1 MVTINPQTPKQ
12 SLDALEPKIANI
24 LGGDVSQ
31 QPRVAFYMRLLYG
44 GGAERVVVNLMAGM
58 VKRGIAVDL
67 VLNTVSGPFMSQVP
81 KAVNVVDL
89 SAPRM
94 IEGLPKLANYLKTT
108 QPDALITGLHYNSEI
123 SLWARAIAR
132 LQGNCKTKV
141 LVIEHNTLSIH
152 SQRRKTDRWA
162 PFLSRWFYP
171 WSDRLV
177 AVSQGAA
184 ADLAKVT
191 GLSRDEIDVIYNPV
205 ITPEL
210 QEQAAEPL
218 EHPWFQPGEPPV
230 ILGIGRLE
238 PQKDFATLVRAFA
251 KLRKQQDCR
260 LVLLG
265 AGQKHVELENLAKQL
280 GVKESVKLLGFVDNP
295 HRYLARAGVF
305 VLSSA
310 WEGLS
315 NVLIEAIALGIPAV
329 STDCPCG
336 PSEVI
341 DGGKYGRL
349 VPVGDADAMALAIA
363 ESLENPVTPASKTW
377 LQQFTVDIATV
388 NYLKLLALEYSA
400 KQ

>member
-1 MVTINPQTPKQ
+1 MVTINNPKQ
-12 SLDALEPKIANI
+12 SLDALDLTNTAAG
-24 LGGDVSQ
+24 LSQ
-31 QPRVAFYMRLLYG
+31 RPRVAFYMRLLYG

-58 VKRGIAVDL
+58 VERGIAVDL

-81 KAVNVVDL
+81 TAVNVVDL

-94 IEGLPKLANYLKTT
+94 VEGLPKLANYLKTV

-123 SLWARAIAR
+123 SLWARAWAR
-132 LQGNCKTKV
+132 LQGNRKTKV

-152 SQRRKTDRWA
+152 SQRRRTDRWA
-162 PFLSRWFYP
+162 PLLSRLFYP
-171 WSDRLV
+171 WADRLV

-184 ADLAKVT
+184 SDLAEVT
-191 GLSRDEIDVIYNPV
+191 KQSQDEIDVIYNPV
-205 ITPEL
+205 ITPSLEA
-210 QEQAAEPL
+210 QAAESL
-218 EHPWFQPGEPPV
+218 DHPWFQPGEPPV
-230 ILGIGRLE
+230 VLGIGRLE

-251 KLRKQQDCR
+251 KLRQQQDCR

-265 AGQKHVELENLAKQL
+265 AGQQHVELENLSKQL
-280 GVKESVKLLGFVDNP
+280 GIKDSVKLLGFVENP

-336 PSEVI
+336 PSEVV

-349 VPVGDADAMALAIA
+349 VPVGDVEAMALAMA
-363 ESLENPVTPASKTW
+363 ESLRSPRNPAPAEW
-377 LQQFTVDIATV
+377 LQQFTVDAATEQ
-388 NYLKLLALEYSA
+388 YLKLLAVEYSN
-400 KQ
+400 K